1 MTVGSTNSHLPV
13 DFTRSVVRSW
23 ERDMGG
29 GEKCIEGELMDIQV
43 R

>member
-29 GEKCIEGELMDIQV
+29 ERSASRV
-43 R
+43 N